1 MKIEKITPQ
10 IAALYLGQKCDI
22 KFDKLAQCEVKISTI
37 VIGLFEGGRITITPH
52 LRRLETITEEEARE
66 LHLLYSN
73 GKEWQ
78 PYYTKDTCL
87 DWWHGE
93 ITLARDRDDFCI
105 GYPFIWLNLLSK
117 GFDIFGLIDAG
128 LAKEVTTQTNEL

>member
-37 VIGLFEGGRITITPH
+37 VIGLFEGGRVTITPH
-52 LRRLETITEEEARE
+52 LRRLESITEEEATEVYRLAGWNTKIE
-66 LHLLYSN
+66 CRNDFIHGIDNIDIDSIDQIIGHPAVWLY
-73 GKEWQ
+73 
-78 PYYTKDTCL
+78 
-87 DWWHGE
+87 
-93 ITLARDRDDFCI
+93 
-105 GYPFIWLNLLSK
+105 LLSR
-117 GFDIFGLIDAG
+117 GFDLFGLIDAG